1 MLKQQSRVFESLLT
15 VRKFMYLLMDQG
27 VFKEDEITAFEEET
41 LSRLGIEYQD
51 YLDWKDD

>member
-1 MLKQQSRVFESLLT
+1 MLKQESRVFESLLT